1 MLILTRKTNQKIVIG
16 ENIEI
21 TIIEMR
27 EGHVKLGI
35 KAPHD
40 VAVFRKELYREVQDE
55 NINATIN
62 MPIESP
68 FNKTP
73 LKKADSKR

>member
-1 MLILTRKTNQKIVIG
+1 MLILTRKTNQKIIIG

-21 TIIEMR
+21 TIMEMK

-40 VAVFRKELYREVQDE
+40 IAVFREELYREVQNE
-55 NINATIN
+55 NINAIIK

-68 FNKTP
+68 LNKTP
-73 LKKADSKR
+73 LKEADF

>member
-1 MLILTRKTNQKIVIG
+1 MLILTRKTNQKIIIG

-21 TIIEMR
+21 TIMEMK

-40 VAVFRKELYREVQDE
+40 IAVFRKELYREVQNE
-55 NINATIN
+55 NINAIIK

-68 FNKTP
+68 LNKTP
-73 LKKADSKR
+73 LKEADF